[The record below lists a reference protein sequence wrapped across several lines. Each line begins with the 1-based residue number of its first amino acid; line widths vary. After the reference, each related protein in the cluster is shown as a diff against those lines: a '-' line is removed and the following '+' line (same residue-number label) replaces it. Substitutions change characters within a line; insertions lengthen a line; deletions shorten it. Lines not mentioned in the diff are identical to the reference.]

1 MGNVED
7 IIVDN
12 TEIVDN
18 LQDNKLLPHTMANEK
33 ETKMSRKGKIRDR
46 LRWLTSRS
54 KLTMRNFGSRD
65 NVQNMKEGLQK
76 SKERL
81 SSALSPTRNRKGSYE
96 WSVRL
101 NSDGHN
107 VRDSIIVM
115 DGVEEQKKE
124 KVVKIET
131 KVEIKSFEVPVLKI
145 QKNEGKR
152 KSRFTKNKPKKGKN
166 SIVNEESVTPVN
178 DLEKLEKLV
187 LRDSVRETLQKRK
200 QLGPINEEL
209 DLAFNNLSYDALDIS
224 DASREDKRYYENIDA
239 NKSETQRMYENVQ
252 TEYENASV
260 STQFYENIPNVESR
274 KLKSHSD
281 EDYENYDFGESG
293 IYQNILYEGRNNDVI
308 ISDLSSQVNT
318 LRKSVSEVNK
328 ILEESTPIKK
338 VESQPLKLFQSKLDI
353 QLKLPSENGSMLPP
367 ESTNKSNQNCIKQ
380 ETGNKSQ
387 ENGNRNQEN
396 GNKKQETEDNS
407 YNRKDSHINEE
418 KIETNQKPVI
428 L

>member
-1 MGNVED
+1 MMLGD
-7 IIVDN
+7 KRKK
-12 TEIVDN
+12 
-18 LQDNKLLPHTMANEK
+18 KL
-33 ETKMSRKGKIRDR
+33 
-46 LRWLTSRS
+46 S
-54 KLTMRNFGSRD
+54 K
-65 NVQNMKEGLQK
+65 K
-76 SKERL
+76 
-81 SSALSPTRNRKGSYE
+81 
-96 WSVRL
+96 
-101 NSDGHN
+101 
-107 VRDSIIVM
+107 
-115 DGVEEQKKE
+115 
-124 KVVKIET
+124 T

-166 SIVNEESVTPVN
+166 STVNEESVTPVN

-187 LRDSVRETLQKRK
+187 LSDSVRETLQKRK

-209 DLAFNNLSYDALDIS
+209 DLAFTNLSYDALDIS
-224 DASREDKRYYENIDA
+224 DASREDKRYYENVDA

-252 TEYENASV
+252 TEYENALV

-328 ILEESTPIKK
+328 ILEESKPMEK

-367 ESTNKSNQNCIKQ
+367 ESTNKPNQNCIKQ
-380 ETGNKSQ
+380 ENGNKNQ
-387 ENGNRNQEN
+387 ENGNKKPKNGNKKLEN
-396 GNKKQETEDNS
+396 GNKKQETEDNC
-407 YNRKDSHINEE
+407 YNRKASHINEE
-418 KIETNQKPVI
+418 KLETNQKPAI
-428 L
+428 LKKPT